1 MPNQHAALDDPLR
14 GKKSGKWSKYGGSV
28 SGLVKERIEDTW
40 FCQVCGDEVPKEFK
54 PFMME
59 IFEGDFI
66 RICNNCT
73 HTASRTT
80 VTVETVIKI
89 MRVKRD

>member
-54 PFMME
+54 PFMIEM
-59 IFEGDFI
+59 FPGDFI
-66 RICNNCT
+66 RICNGCT
-73 HTASRTT
+73 HTVSKTEYSIERTIQI
-80 VTVETVIKI
+80 V
-89 MRVKRD
+89 RVKRD